1 MPITTFIWILIA
13 ITTINNFEVHQINI
27 KITFLNCDIDEEVYI
42 KQLEGFVINRQ
53 EKKVYKFIK
62 SLHELKQILNQWH
75 EIFL

>member
-1 MPITTFIWILIA
+1 MPITTFTWISIA
-13 ITTINNFEVHQINI
+13 ITTINNFEVHQMNI
-27 KITFLNCDIDEEVYI
+27 KITFLNCDIDEEIYI

-53 EKKVYKFIK
+53 IKKVYKFIK